1 MQRIELRV
9 DPEIDAVFPG
19 QRAAHIH
26 IQTRDGRRG
35 EHLQP
40 TRKGDPE
47 EPLSDTDLDEK
58 FMELASPVIGAAA
71 ARQLLRTLWAMD
83 AQQDIRSLQR

>member
-1 MQRIELRV
+1 
-9 DPEIDAVFPG
+9 VFPG
-19 QRAAHIH
+19 KRAAHIH
-26 IQTRDGRRG
+26 IQTRDGRSG

-47 EPLSDTDLDEK
+47 EPLSDADLDEK
-58 FMELASPVIGAAA
+58 FMELASPVIGDAA

-83 AQQDIRSLQR
+83 AQQDILSLQR